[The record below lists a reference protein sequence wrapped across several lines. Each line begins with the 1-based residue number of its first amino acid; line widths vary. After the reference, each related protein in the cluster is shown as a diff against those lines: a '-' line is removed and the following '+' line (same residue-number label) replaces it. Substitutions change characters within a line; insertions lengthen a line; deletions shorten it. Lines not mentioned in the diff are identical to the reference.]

1 MLAGSL
7 SVSICHLHVHFHSLE
22 GFRADEPER
31 YVVYSQ
37 LNQISQSVTVS
48 MVLWIYFY
56 LFIYLF
62 LSLHILVLQHISFLC
77 GRNLYSFFRFI
88 SCTSS
93 LVMYVSIFL
102 FS

>member
-37 LNQISQSVTVS
+37 LNQISQSVTCFSVKVKQS
-48 MVLWIYFY
+48 QVFGGIAAQRVLSTIIFSY
-56 LFIYLF
+56 L
-62 LSLHILVLQHISFLC
+62 
-77 GRNLYSFFRFI
+77 
-88 SCTSS
+88 
-93 LVMYVSIFL
+93 
-102 FS
+102 